1 MKQKKIYYWSPF
13 LSPIATCKA
22 VLNSAE
28 SLMKYSS
35 NYQSFI
41 LNFFGEFDKFI
52 INQEKKKLRFID
64 HYPSLVSFLPYRGK
78 LKSRISFVLIFILGF
93 FPLKKILKENKP
105 DFLIIH
111 LITSLPL
118 ILLLFFKFET
128 KFILRISGHPKMNFL
143 RKFLW
148 KLTLKKIYLITC
160 PTENTFK
167 YIKSLNVVDTSKI
180 KLLYDPIINV
190 REINKKK
197 NEKIDFNNFYLAA
210 GRLTNQKNFMFL
222 CKAFK
227 EIIEE
232 NNQIKLLIAGNGEEE
247 IKLKEFIRKNNLE
260 NNITLLGYIDNIF
273 PYFKNSKGFILT
285 SLWEDPGFVL
295 IEAAFCR
302 TPVFSSDAK
311 PSPSELI
318 INNYNGTTFQNNDK
332 NSFLKNFKNYLDNSK
347 DKKIIL
353 NNLKLSKRFTIF
365 NHYKKLSNLIV

>member
-28 SLMKYSS
+28 SLGKYSS

-41 LNFFGEFDKFI
+41 LNFFGEFDKFV
-52 INQEKKKLRFID
+52 INKEKKKLKFINY
-64 HYPSLVSFLPYRGK
+64 YPSLVSFLPYKGK
-78 LKSRISFVLIFILGF
+78 FKSRLSFIIIFILGF

-118 ILLLFFKFET
+118 FLLLFFKFET
-128 KFILRISGHPKMNFL
+128 KFILRISGYPKMNFF

-160 PTENTFK
+160 PSENTLK
-167 YIKSLNVVDTSKI
+167 YIKSLNLVDNSKI
-180 KLLYDPIINV
+180 KLLYDPIISV
-190 REINKKK
+190 KEINKKK
-197 NEKIDFNNFYLAA
+197 NEKIDLNNFYLAV
-210 GRLTNQKNFMFL
+210 GRLTKQKNFMFL
-222 CKAFK
+222 CRVFK
-227 EIIEE
+227 EIIKE
-232 NNQIKLLIAGNGEEE
+232 NDQIKLLIAGNGEEE

-260 NNITLLGYIDNIF
+260 KNIILLGYIDNIF

-295 IEAAFCR
+295 IEASYCR
-302 TPVFSSDAK
+302 TPILTSNAWPGPV
-311 PSPSELI
+311 ELI
-318 INNYNGTTFQNNDK
+318 KDDFNGIVFENNDINNFLEKFKYFEKSQQTNKLKF
-332 NSFLKNFKNYLDNSK
+332 NS
-347 DKKIIL
+347 
-353 NNLKLSKRFTIF
+353 LKLSKKFTLYY
-365 NHYKKLSNLIV
+365 HYKSLSRLF

>member
-1 MKQKKIYYWSPF
+1 
-13 LSPIATCKA
+13 
-22 VLNSAE
+22 
-28 SLMKYSS
+28 MKYSS

-197 NEKIDFNNFYLAA
+197 NEKIDFNNFY
-210 GRLTNQKNFMFL
+210 
-222 CKAFK
+222 
-227 EIIEE
+227 
-232 NNQIKLLIAGNGEEE
+232 
-247 IKLKEFIRKNNLE
+247 
-260 NNITLLGYIDNIF
+260 
-273 PYFKNSKGFILT
+273 
-285 SLWEDPGFVL
+285 
-295 IEAAFCR
+295 
-302 TPVFSSDAK
+302 
-311 PSPSELI
+311 
-318 INNYNGTTFQNNDK
+318 
-332 NSFLKNFKNYLDNSK
+332 
-347 DKKIIL
+347 
-353 NNLKLSKRFTIF
+353 
-365 NHYKKLSNLIV
+365 